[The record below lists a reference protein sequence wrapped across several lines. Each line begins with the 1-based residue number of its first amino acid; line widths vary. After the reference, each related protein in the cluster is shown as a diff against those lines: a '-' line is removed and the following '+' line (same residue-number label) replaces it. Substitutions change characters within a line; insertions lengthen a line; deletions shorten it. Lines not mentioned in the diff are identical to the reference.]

1 MEVFVLK
8 AHVQHLSELKNTGM
22 MYEPDDLKREFGLL
36 EDIRQ
41 TFARERVDT
50 PLEQGLRDLLLQDII
65 FD

>member
-1 MEVFVLK
+1 
-8 AHVQHLSELKNTGM
+8 M

-65 FD
+65 VD